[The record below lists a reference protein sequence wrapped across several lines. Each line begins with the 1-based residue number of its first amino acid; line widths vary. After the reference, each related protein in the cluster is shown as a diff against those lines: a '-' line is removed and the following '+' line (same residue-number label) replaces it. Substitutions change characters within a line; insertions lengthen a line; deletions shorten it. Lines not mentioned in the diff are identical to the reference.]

1 MIYQTHIWKQSLSAY
16 PELPPLTE
24 NGWKLEN
31 GQLGIRWGNEMF
43 PSDLE
48 EVLIQTSKDIDS
60 GDETDN
66 SQTNIVYDYNDSNED
81 SDEKFNLEF

>member
-1 MIYQTHIWKQSLSAY
+1 
-16 PELPPLTE
+16 
-24 NGWKLEN
+24 
-31 GQLGIRWGNEMF
+31 MF